1 MQAIVRTLLASPGRP
16 NSSKPRRSPA
26 HGRGRRHTHSSR
38 PTYTHFHTI
47 LYDTHVA
54 RARARTRTRRDRL
67 GDRHMHMFMK
77 TWPSHMGSTPLVGR
91 RTSSWHLAARH
102 AGCAEDGAYMRMVH
116 HGERSRPCHSNL
128 SALPSALDSIMRGWD
143 KGGPCTQ
150 TTLVGRPPKAKR
162 RPEGAR
168 RGSECTCPTAPQE
181 VEAAVAADDGHAA
194 TAQR

>member
-1 MQAIVRTLLASPGRP
+1 MAFTHGFYASGGASHKFMASCGATCRL
-16 NSSKPRRSPA
+16 RR
-26 HGRGRRHTHSSR
+26 G
-38 PTYTHFHTI
+38 
-47 LYDTHVA
+47 
-54 RARARTRTRRDRL
+54 
-67 GDRHMHMFMK
+67 
-77 TWPSHMGSTPLVGR
+77 W
-91 RTSSWHLAARH
+91 
-102 AGCAEDGAYMRMVH
+102 CMRMVH

-194 TAQR
+194 TAQRWWRCRWRGVALAAMAASRSAPAGMATISRNAAANAASLESRLRPVGAVAMPVVARGAAAA